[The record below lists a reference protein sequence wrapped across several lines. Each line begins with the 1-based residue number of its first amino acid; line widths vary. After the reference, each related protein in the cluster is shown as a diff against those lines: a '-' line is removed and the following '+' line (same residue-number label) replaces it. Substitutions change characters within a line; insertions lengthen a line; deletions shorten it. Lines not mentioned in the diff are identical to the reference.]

1 MPIGGPEVGFKIR
14 RGRGGGVVIW
24 RGNMPPGWIRVN
36 RSSHILGGGD
46 LPVSN
51 GPVLQPLEKGAHIE
65 PKELCFLYGFLHLC
79 KE

>member
-1 MPIGGPEVGFKIR
+1 MPKVGIGLTDLPKTW
-14 RGRGGGVVIW
+14 RGGG
-24 RGNMPPGWIRVN
+24 GEGGSPP
-36 RSSHILGGGD
+36 
-46 LPVSN
+46 PVFN